1 MEAMALKMKTKPKL
15 TAVVMNIAQIV
26 SSTTTVQRNGR
37 KEMKM
42 KISKRVKRGLKMQA
56 QIRVQ
61 MEPSGPPILPGR
73 GEPGDGG
80 GMVST

>member
-1 MEAMALKMKTKPKL
+1 MALKMKTKPKPKL

-26 SSTTTVQRNGR
+26 SSTTTVQGKDRQ
-37 KEMKM
+37 EMTM

-56 QIRVQ
+56 QVRVQ
-61 MEPSGPPILPGR
+61 MDPSGLPVLQGR